1 MTNRNSGNENESAK
15 TRYKNSLERL
25 ETIFRD
31 MSDTVQNVSQW
42 RCPYKN
48 VENLC
53 TAKFGCR
60 NQDRDVPVGAL
71 FKCLSDDKLDFRSAW
86 GL

>member
-15 TRYKNSLERL
+15 ARYKNSLERL
-25 ETIFRD
+25 ETIFRG

-53 TAKFGCR
+53 TAKFG
-60 NQDRDVPVGAL
+60 
-71 FKCLSDDKLDFRSAW
+71 LSLIHIYETTRPR
-86 GL
+86 LI